1 MKILFV
7 CVQGLSSAIVVS
19 GLKKQAKKQNVHM
32 DVLAVGIR
40 EFEEEIDNGWNLV
53 VIAPQMMH
61 KYDYLNNLSKER
73 NIPCILVD
81 RDTYDPKTTEKLLS
95 TIYQSIV

>member
-40 EFEEEIDNGWNLV
+40 EFEEETGIKDEG
-53 VIAPQMMH
+53 AM
-61 KYDYLNNLSKER
+61 
-73 NIPCILVD
+73 
-81 RDTYDPKTTEKLLS
+81 
-95 TIYQSIV
+95 